1 MVYTETVKKE
11 IVSHIGDNVISVISA
26 VIHGSKMNPKLTNRE
41 NIYQVFLTYRVLSA
55 DRIMKITNIPESSVH
70 KQLKI
75 LEKKCLIHRK
85 NRIHLGKNIGAKT
98 QLWEITRP

>member
-1 MVYTETVKKE
+1 MVYTEAVKKG
-11 IVSHIGDNVISVISA
+11 IVSHIGDNVISVLSA

-41 NIYQVFLTYRVLSA
+41 NIYQAFLTYRVLSA

-75 LEKKCLIHRK
+75 LEKKGLIRRK
-85 NRIHLGKNIGAKT
+85 KRLHLGNRLGAKT
-98 QLWEITRP
+98 QIYELTR